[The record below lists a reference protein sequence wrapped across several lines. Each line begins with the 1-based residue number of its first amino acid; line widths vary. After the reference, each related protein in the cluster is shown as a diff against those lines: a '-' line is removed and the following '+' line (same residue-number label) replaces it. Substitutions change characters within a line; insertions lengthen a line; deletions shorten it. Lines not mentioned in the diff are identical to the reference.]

1 MRIHIRTSD
10 VQSSNIDSM
19 EYLWYSSD
27 NSALAEEQPFSLK
40 SQGFLRVT
48 FQNRSRYVYE
58 NVPFDVWLN
67 IVISDSQG
75 EAFNSSVKSGGFK
88 YYKEGSNG

>member
-10 VQSSNIDSM
+10 VQSSNIDSI
-19 EYLWYSSD
+19 EYLWYSND
-27 NSALAEEQPFSLK
+27 NSALADDQILKLK
-40 SQGFLRVT
+40 SKGFLRVT

-58 NVPFDVWLN
+58 DVPFDVWLN
-67 IVISDSQG
+67 IVTSESQG

-88 YYKEGSNG
+88 YRKEGSDG